1 MTPKTSFLK
10 ALYEL
15 FSSMRFAVSLLTIL
29 AISSIIGTVLKQNEP
44 YANYKIEFGEFW
56 FQVFHPLGLFDV
68 YHSAWFLLILT
79 FLVLSTSLC
88 IWRQLPGIWRDVRSY
103 RENASNNSLRLMSHH
118 AELATELPTE
128 EVIDVL
134 ANRGFHSR
142 IKEENGHVL
151 IAAKKGS
158 FQRLG
163 YLFAHAAI
171 VVICVG
177 GLLDGNVPLKLT
189 ELFGFKTPEIRDVPQ
204 SKVPEQ
210 SRLPADNLS
219 FRGNVTLP
227 EGSIADVI
235 FLNAGQG
242 YFVQELPFALR
253 LNKFY
258 IEHYSTGQ
266 PKLFASD
273 IDLLDKK
280 TGKVLRR
287 AKIEVNK
294 PLIYNGV
301 AVYQAS
307 FGDGGSKLAMRRW
320 DLNTH
325 NAQVLNA
332 QSQSSQA
339 IQINGQPYQLEM
351 GDFRAFNIENMGKV
365 ANNTMAVSK
374 FAQAMASAQA
384 VQSEH
389 NLKNIGP
396 SIQFKLRDK
405 NGQATEYLNYFAPFF
420 EKGAGY
426 AVTGMRTTVAAPFQF
441 IRIPLDAQMEAKAFM
456 RLRATLLDKSLYPE
470 IARRTAAKAFQSG
483 GISKD
488 GEAQFRDVTIGVLT
502 RFSEGGFP
510 AIESFLDD
518 KVPKDQR
525 QTVAQT
531 YIKILQGTVIDA
543 MDVAQGRAGLPVL
556 PIDEAQYRFLM
567 DSLVAVS
574 SLFDYGPP
582 VWLEADRFEEVKASG
597 FQITRA
603 PGQNIVYLGSLL
615 LVIGIFCM
623 FYIRENRVWVRLAGG
638 KTLIAMSSNRKN
650 SDLDREFTELSADL
664 AAKGKTL

>member
-10 ALYEL
+10 AWYEL

-29 AISSIIGTVLKQNEP
+29 AIASIIGTVLKQNEP

-56 FQVFHPLGLFDV
+56 FHIFHPLGLFDV
-68 YHSAWFLLILT
+68 YHSAWFLLILC

-88 IWRQLPGIWRDVRSY
+88 IWRQWPGVWRDIRGY
-103 RENASNNSLRLMSHH
+103 RENASNNSLRLMSHNTELDS
-118 AELATELPTE
+118 ELASE

-134 ANRGFHSR
+134 ANRGYRSR
-142 IKEENGHVL
+142 IREEHGHVL

-171 VVICVG
+171 VVICLG

-189 ELFGFKTPEIRDVPQ
+189 ELFGFKTPEIHDVPQ

-210 SRLPADNLS
+210 SRLPEDNLS

-227 EGSIADVI
+227 EGSVGDVV

-287 AKIEVNK
+287 AKVEVNK

-307 FGDGGSKLAMRRW
+307 FGDGGSSLEMRRW
-320 DLNTH
+320 DLNSNT
-325 NAQVLNA
+325 
-332 QSQSSQA
+332 SQALSARSQASQA

-365 ANNTMAVSK
+365 ANNAMAVSK

-405 NGQATEYLNYFAPFF
+405 NGQAIEYLNYFSPFF
-420 EKGAGY
+420 EKSAGY
-426 AVTGMRTTVAAPFQF
+426 AVTGMRREVAAPFQF
-441 IRIPLDAQMEAKAFM
+441 VRIPLDKEMEANTFM
-456 RLRATLLDKSLYPE
+456 RLRAALLDKSLYPE

-483 GISKD
+483 GISKE
-488 GEAQFRDVTIGVLT
+488 GEAQFKDVTIGVLT

-543 MDVAQGRAGLPVL
+543 MDVAQGRASLPIL
-556 PIDEAQYRFLM
+556 PIDETQYRFLM

-574 SLFDYGPP
+574 SLFEYGPP
-582 VWLEADRFEEVKASG
+582 IWLEANRFDEVKASG

-603 PGQNIVYLGSLL
+603 PGQNIVYFGSLL

-623 FYIRENRVWVRLAGG
+623 FYIRENRVWVRLASG

-650 SDLDREFTELSADL
+650 SDLDHEFTELSSAL
-664 AAKGKTL
+664 AAKGKTQ

>member
-1 MTPKTSFLK
+1 M
-10 ALYEL
+10 
-15 FSSMRFAVSLLTIL
+15 
-29 AISSIIGTVLKQNEP
+29 
-44 YANYKIEFGEFW
+44 
-56 FQVFHPLGLFDV
+56 
-68 YHSAWFLLILT
+68 
-79 FLVLSTSLC
+79 
-88 IWRQLPGIWRDVRSY
+88 PGIWRDIRGY

-118 AELATELPTE
+118 TELAGELPTE
-128 EVIDVL
+128 EVIDAL
-134 ANRGFHSR
+134 ANRGYRSR
-142 IKEENGHVL
+142 IREENGHVL

-171 VVICVG
+171 VVICIG

-189 ELFGFKTPEIRDVPQ
+189 ELFGFKTPETRDLPQ

-210 SRLPADNLS
+210 SRLPEDNLS

-227 EGSIADVI
+227 EGSVGDVV

-242 YFVQELPFALR
+242 YFVQELPFAVR

-280 TGKVLRR
+280 TGSVLKR
-287 AKIEVNK
+287 AKVEVNK
-294 PLIYNGV
+294 PLIYKGV

-307 FGDGGSKLAMRRW
+307 FGDGGSLLEMRRW
-320 DLNTH
+320 DLN
-325 NAQVLNA
+325 NN
-332 QSQSSQA
+332 SSQA
-339 IQINGQPYQLEM
+339 LNVRSQASEGIQINGQPYQLEM
-351 GDFRAFNIENMGKV
+351 GDFRPFNIENMGKV
-365 ANNTMAVSK
+365 ANNAMAVSK

-405 NGQATEYLNYFAPFF
+405 NGQATEYLNYFSPFF

-441 IRIPLDAQMEAKAFM
+441 VRIPLDKELEANTFM
-456 RLRATLLDKSLYPE
+456 RLRAALLDKSLYPE

-483 GISKD
+483 GITKE
-488 GEAQFRDVTIGVLT
+488 GEAQFKDVTIGVLT

-510 AIESFLDD
+510 AIESFLDQ
-518 KVPKDQR
+518 KVPKEQR

-543 MDVAQGRAGLPVL
+543 MDVAQGRAGQPVL

-574 SLFDYGPP
+574 SLFEYGPP
-582 VWLEADRFEEVKASG
+582 IWLEASSFKEVKASG

-623 FYIRENRVWVRLAGG
+623 FYIRENRVWVRLAAG

-650 SDLDREFTELSADL
+650 SDLDHDFTELSTDL
-664 AAKGKTL
+664 AAKGKTP

>member
-1 MTPKTSFLK
+1 MTPKTSFSK

-15 FSSMRFAVSLLTIL
+15 FSSMRFAVSLLSIL
-29 AISSIIGTVLKQNEP
+29 AIASMIGTVLKQNEP
-44 YANYKIEFGEFW
+44 YPNYKIEFGEFW

-68 YHSAWFLLILT
+68 YHSAWFLLILV

-88 IWRQLPGIWRDVRSY
+88 IWRQWPGIWRDVRGY
-103 RENASNNSLRLMSHH
+103 RENATQNSLRLMSHH
-118 AELATELPTE
+118 HEINRELAAG
-128 EVIDVL
+128 EVIDAL
-134 ANRGFHSR
+134 SNRGYRSR
-142 IKEENGHVL
+142 VKEENGHVL

-189 ELFGFKTPEIRDVPQ
+189 ELFGFKTPETRDLPQ
-204 SKVPEQ
+204 SKVPAQ
-210 SRLPADNLS
+210 SRLPEDNLS
-219 FRGNVTLP
+219 FRGNVTLS
-227 EGSIADVI
+227 EGTVGDVV

-242 YFVQELPFALR
+242 YFVQDLPFAVK
-253 LNKFY
+253 LNKFH

-280 TGKVLRR
+280 TGKVLKR
-287 AKIEVNK
+287 AKVEVNK

-307 FGDGGSKLAMRRW
+307 FSDGGSKLDMQRW
-320 DLNTH
+320 DLNSNT
-325 NAQVLNA
+325 ARPLIA
-332 QSQSSQA
+332 RSQATQA

-374 FAQAMASAQA
+374 FAQAMASAQT

-426 AVTGMRTTVAAPFQF
+426 AVTGMRTEVAAPFQF
-441 IRIPLDAQMEAKAFM
+441 VRIPLDKELEANTFM
-456 RLRATLLDKSLYPE
+456 RLRAALLNKSLYPE

-483 GISKD
+483 GISKA
-488 GEAQFRDVTIGVLT
+488 GEAQFSDVTSGVLM

-510 AIESFLDD
+510 AIESFLEQ

-531 YIKILQGTVIDA
+531 YIKILQGAVIDV
-543 MDVAQGRAGLPVL
+543 MDVAQEKAGLAVL
-556 PIDEAQYRFLM
+556 PMDETQYRFLM

-574 SLFDYGPP
+574 SLFEYGPP
-582 VWLEADRFEEVKASG
+582 VWLAANHFEEVKASG

-603 PGQNIVYLGSLL
+603 PGQNIVYFGSLL

-650 SDLDREFTELSADL
+650 SDLDREFAELSSDFAE
-664 AAKGKTL
+664 GKTP

>member
-1 MTPKTSFLK
+1 
-10 ALYEL
+10 
-15 FSSMRFAVSLLTIL
+15 MRFAVSLLSIL
-29 AISSIIGTVLKQNEP
+29 AIASMIGTVLKQNEP
-44 YANYKIEFGEFW
+44 YPNYKIEFGEFW

-68 YHSAWFLLILT
+68 YHSAWFLLILV

-88 IWRQLPGIWRDVRSY
+88 IWRQWPGIWRDVRGY
-103 RENASNNSLRLMSHH
+103 RENATQNSLRLMSHH
-118 AELATELPTE
+118 HEINRELAAG
-128 EVIDVL
+128 EVIDAL
-134 ANRGFHSR
+134 SNRGYRSR
-142 IKEENGHVL
+142 VKEENGHVL

-189 ELFGFKTPEIRDVPQ
+189 ELFGFKTPETRDLPQ
-204 SKVPEQ
+204 SKVPAQ
-210 SRLPADNLS
+210 SRLPEDNLS
-219 FRGNVTLP
+219 FRGNVTLS
-227 EGSIADVI
+227 EGTVGDVV

-242 YFVQELPFALR
+242 YFVQDLPFAVK
-253 LNKFY
+253 LNKFH

-280 TGKVLRR
+280 TGKVLKR
-287 AKIEVNK
+287 AKVEVNK

-307 FGDGGSKLAMRRW
+307 FSDGGSKLDMQRW
-320 DLNTH
+320 DLNSNT
-325 NAQVLNA
+325 ARPLITR
-332 QSQSSQA
+332 SQATQA

-426 AVTGMRTTVAAPFQF
+426 AVTGMRTEVAAPFQF
-441 IRIPLDAQMEAKAFM
+441 VRIPLDKELEANTFM
-456 RLRATLLDKSLYPE
+456 RLRAALLNKSLYPE

-483 GISKD
+483 GISKA
-488 GEAQFRDVTIGVLT
+488 GEAQFSDVTSGVLM

-510 AIESFLDD
+510 AIESFLEQ

-531 YIKILQGTVIDA
+531 YIKILQGAVIDV
-543 MDVAQGRAGLPVL
+543 MDVAQEKAGLAVL
-556 PIDEAQYRFLM
+556 PMDEMQYRFLM

-574 SLFDYGPP
+574 SLFEYGPP
-582 VWLEADRFEEVKASG
+582 VWLAANHFEEVKASG

-603 PGQNIVYLGSLL
+603 PGQNIVYFGSLL

-650 SDLDREFTELSADL
+650 SDLDREFAELSSDL
-664 AAKGKTL
+664 AEGKTP

>member
-10 ALYEL
+10 AWYEL

-29 AISSIIGTVLKQNEP
+29 AISSVIGTVLKQNEP
-44 YANYKIEFGEFW
+44 YANYKVEFGEFW
-56 FQVFHPLGLFDV
+56 FQILHPLGLFDV
-68 YHSAWFLLILT
+68 YHSTWFLLILC

-88 IWRQLPGIWRDVRSY
+88 IWRQMPGIWKDIRGY

-118 AELATELPTE
+118 TELTGELPTE
-128 EVIDVL
+128 EIIDTL
-134 ANRGFHSR
+134 ASRGYR
-142 IKEENGHVL
+142 IRTREENGQVS

-171 VVICVG
+171 VVICLG

-189 ELFGFKTPEIRDVPQ
+189 ELFGFKTPETRNLPQ
-204 SKVPEQ
+204 SKVSEQ
-210 SRLPADNLS
+210 SRLPEDNLS

-227 EGSIADVI
+227 EGSVGDVI

-242 YFVQELPFALR
+242 YFVQELPFAVR

-280 TGKVLRR
+280 SGSILKR

-294 PLIYNGV
+294 PLIYKGV

-307 FGDGGSKLAMRRW
+307 FGDGGSLLEMRQW
-320 DLNTH
+320 DLNSH
-325 NAQVLNA
+325 HAQALNIR
-332 QSQSSQA
+332 SQTSESM
-339 IQINGQPYQLEM
+339 QINGQAYQLEM
-351 GDFRAFNIENMGKV
+351 GDFRSFNIENTGKV
-365 ANNTMAVSK
+365 ANSAMAVSK

-405 NGQATEYLNYFAPFF
+405 NGQATEYLNYFSPFF

-426 AVTGMRTTVAAPFQF
+426 AVTGMRTEVAAPFQF
-441 IRIPLDAQMEAKAFM
+441 VRIPLDKDLKPDSFM
-456 RLRATLLDKSLYPE
+456 RLRASLLDKSLYPE

-483 GISKD
+483 GITKES
-488 GEAQFRDVTIGVLT
+488 EAQFKDITIGVLT

-510 AIESFLDD
+510 AIESFLEQ
-518 KVPKDQR
+518 KVPKEQR

-543 MDVAQGRAGLPVL
+543 MDVTQGRAGLPIL
-556 PIDEAQYRFLM
+556 PIDETQYRFLM

-574 SLFDYGPP
+574 SLFEYGPP
-582 VWLEADRFEEVKASG
+582 VWLQASSFNEIKASG

-623 FYIRENRVWVRLAGG
+623 FYIRENRVWVRLAAG

-650 SDLDREFTELSADL
+650 SDLDREFLELTTDL
-664 AAKGKTL
+664 AAKGKTP

>member
-1 MTPKTSFLK
+1 
-10 ALYEL
+10 
-15 FSSMRFAVSLLTIL
+15 MRFAVSLLIIL
-29 AISSIIGTVLKQNEP
+29 AIASMIGTVLKQNEP
-44 YANYKIEFGEFW
+44 YPNYKIEFGEFW

-68 YHSAWFLLILT
+68 YHSVWFLLILV

-88 IWRQLPGIWRDVRSY
+88 IWRQWPGIWRDVRGY
-103 RENASNNSLRLMSHH
+103 RENATQNSLRLMSHH
-118 AELATELPTE
+118 HEIDRELAAAK
-128 EVIDVL
+128 VIDVL
-134 ANRGFHSR
+134 SNHGYRSR
-142 IKEENGHVL
+142 IKEGNDHVL

-171 VVICVG
+171 VVICIG

-189 ELFGFKTPEIRDVPQ
+189 ELFGLKTPETRDLPQ
-204 SKVPEQ
+204 SKVPAQ
-210 SRLPADNLS
+210 SRLPEDNLS
-219 FRGNVTLP
+219 FRGNVTLS
-227 EGSIADVI
+227 EGTVGDVV

-242 YFVQELPFALR
+242 YFVQDLPFAVK
-253 LNKFY
+253 LNKFH

-273 IDLLDKK
+273 IDLLDKE
-280 TGKVLRR
+280 TGKVLKR

-307 FGDGGSKLAMRRW
+307 FSDGGSKLEMQRW
-320 DLNTH
+320 DLNSNT
-325 NAQVLNA
+325 AQPMITR
-332 QSQSSQA
+332 SQA
-339 IQINGQPYQLEM
+339 TQAVQINGQPYQLEM

-426 AVTGMRTTVAAPFQF
+426 AVTGMRTEVAAPFQF
-441 IRIPLDAQMEAKAFM
+441 VRIPLDKELEANTFM
-456 RLRATLLDKSLYPE
+456 RLRAALLNKSLRAE

-483 GISKD
+483 GISKA
-488 GEAQFRDVTIGVLT
+488 GEAQFRDVTSGVLT

-510 AIESFLDD
+510 AIEIFLDQ

-531 YIKILQGTVIDA
+531 YIKILQGAVIDV
-543 MDVAQGRAGLPVL
+543 MDVAQEKEGLALL
-556 PIDEAQYRFLM
+556 PMDETQYRFLM

-574 SLFDYGPP
+574 SLFEYGPSI
-582 VWLEADRFEEVKASG
+582 WLEANSFEEIKASG

-623 FYIRENRVWVRLAGG
+623 FYIRENRVWVRLAAG
-638 KTLIAMSSNRKN
+638 KTLIAMSSNRKT
-650 SDLDREFTELSADL
+650 SDLDREFTELSSDL
-664 AAKGKTL
+664 AEGKTP

>member
-88 IWRQLPGIWRDVRSY
+88 IWRQSPGIWRDIRGY

-118 AELATELPTE
+118 TELATELPTE

-134 ANRGFHSR
+134 ANRGFRSR

-189 ELFGFKTPEIRDVPQ
+189 ELFGFKTPEMRDLPQ

-287 AKIEVNK
+287 AKIAVNK

-307 FGDGGSKLAMRRW
+307 FGDGGSKLGMRRW

-325 NAQVLNA
+325 TAQTLNA

-365 ANNTMAVSK
+365 ANNAMAVSK

-405 NGQATEYLNYFAPFF
+405 NGQATEYINYFAPFF
-420 EKGAGY
+420 EKGTGY

-456 RLRATLLDKSLYPE
+456 RLRAALLDKSLYPE

-488 GEAQFRDVTIGVLT
+488 GEAQFRDVTLGVLT

-543 MDVAQGRAGLPVL
+543 MDVAQRQAGLPVL

-574 SLFDYGPP
+574 SLFEYGPP

>member
-1 MTPKTSFLK
+1 MTPKTSFSK

-15 FSSMRFAVSLLTIL
+15 FSSMRFAVSLLSIL
-29 AISSIIGTVLKQNEP
+29 AIASMIGTVLKQNEP
-44 YANYKIEFGEFW
+44 YPNYKIEFGEFW

-68 YHSAWFLLILT
+68 YHSVWFLLILV

-88 IWRQLPGIWRDVRSY
+88 IWRQWPGIWRDVRGY
-103 RENASNNSLRLMSHH
+103 RENATQNSLRLMSHH
-118 AELATELPTE
+118 HELDRELAAG
-128 EVIDVL
+128 EVIDAL
-134 ANRGFHSR
+134 ANRGYRSR
-142 IKEENGHVL
+142 VKEENGHVL

-189 ELFGFKTPEIRDVPQ
+189 ELFGFKTPETRDLPQ
-204 SKVPEQ
+204 SKVPAQ
-210 SRLPADNLS
+210 SRLPEDNLS
-219 FRGNVTLP
+219 FRGNVTLS
-227 EGSIADVI
+227 EGTVGDVV

-242 YFVQELPFALR
+242 YFVQDLPFAVK
-253 LNKFY
+253 LNKFH

-280 TGKVLRR
+280 TGKVLKR
-287 AKIEVNK
+287 AKVEVNK

-307 FGDGGSKLAMRRW
+307 FSDGGSKLDMQRW
-320 DLNTH
+320 DLNSNT
-325 NAQVLNA
+325 ARPLIA
-332 QSQSSQA
+332 RSQATQA

-426 AVTGMRTTVAAPFQF
+426 AVTGMRTEVAAPFQF
-441 IRIPLDAQMEAKAFM
+441 VRIPLDKELEANTFM
-456 RLRATLLDKSLYPE
+456 RLRAALLNKSLYPE

-483 GISKD
+483 GISKA
-488 GEAQFRDVTIGVLT
+488 GEAQFSDVTSGVLM

-510 AIESFLDD
+510 AIESFLEQ

-531 YIKILQGTVIDA
+531 YIKILQGAVIDV
-543 MDVAQGRAGLPVL
+543 MDVAQEKAGLAVL
-556 PIDEAQYRFLM
+556 PMDETQYRFLM

-574 SLFDYGPP
+574 SLFEYGPP
-582 VWLEADRFEEVKASG
+582 VWLAANSFEEVKASG

-603 PGQNIVYLGSLL
+603 PGQNIVYFGSLL

-650 SDLDREFTELSADL
+650 SDLDREFAELSSDL
-664 AAKGKTL
+664 AEGKTP

>member
-1 MTPKTSFLK
+1 
-10 ALYEL
+10 
-15 FSSMRFAVSLLTIL
+15 MRFAVSLLSIL
-29 AISSIIGTVLKQNEP
+29 AIASMIGTVLKQNEP
-44 YANYKIEFGEFW
+44 YPNYKIEFGEFW

-68 YHSAWFLLILT
+68 YHSAWFLLILV

-88 IWRQLPGIWRDVRSY
+88 IWRQWPGIWRDVRGY
-103 RENASNNSLRLMSHH
+103 RENATQNSLRLMSHH
-118 AELATELPTE
+118 HEINRELAAG
-128 EVIDVL
+128 EVIDAL
-134 ANRGFHSR
+134 SNRGYRSR
-142 IKEENGHVL
+142 VKEENGHVL

-189 ELFGFKTPEIRDVPQ
+189 ELFGFKTPETRDLPQ
-204 SKVPEQ
+204 SKVPAQ
-210 SRLPADNLS
+210 SRLPEDNLS
-219 FRGNVTLP
+219 FRGNVTLS
-227 EGSIADVI
+227 EGTVGDVV

-242 YFVQELPFALR
+242 YFVQDLPFAVK
-253 LNKFY
+253 LNKFH

-280 TGKVLRR
+280 TGKVLKR
-287 AKIEVNK
+287 AKVEVNK

-307 FGDGGSKLAMRRW
+307 FSDGGSKLDMQRW
-320 DLNTH
+320 DLNSNT
-325 NAQVLNA
+325 ARPLIA
-332 QSQSSQA
+332 RSQATQA

-374 FAQAMASAQA
+374 FAQAMASAQT

-426 AVTGMRTTVAAPFQF
+426 AVTGMRTEVAAPFQF
-441 IRIPLDAQMEAKAFM
+441 VRIPLDKELEANTFM
-456 RLRATLLDKSLYPE
+456 RLRAALLNKSLYPE

-483 GISKD
+483 GISKA
-488 GEAQFRDVTIGVLT
+488 GEAQFSDVTSGVLM

-510 AIESFLDD
+510 AIESFLEQ

-531 YIKILQGTVIDA
+531 YIKILQGAVIDV
-543 MDVAQGRAGLPVL
+543 MDVAQEKAGLAVL
-556 PIDEAQYRFLM
+556 PMDETQYRFLM

-574 SLFDYGPP
+574 SLFEYGPP
-582 VWLEADRFEEVKASG
+582 VWLAANHFEEVKASG

-603 PGQNIVYLGSLL
+603 PGQNIVYFGSLL

-650 SDLDREFTELSADL
+650 SDLDREFAELSSDFAE
-664 AAKGKTL
+664 GKTP

>member
-1 MTPKTSFLK
+1 
-10 ALYEL
+10 
-15 FSSMRFAVSLLTIL
+15 MRFAVSLLTIL
-29 AISSIIGTVLKQNEP
+29 AIASMIGTVLKQNEP

-68 YHSAWFLLILT
+68 YHSSWFLLILS
-79 FLVLSTSLC
+79 FLVLSTGLC
-88 IWRQLPGIWRDVRSY
+88 IWRQWPGIWRDIRGY
-103 RENASNNSLRLMSHH
+103 RENASANSLRLMSHH
-118 AELATELPTE
+118 TELDRELACE
-128 EVIDVL
+128 EVIDTL
-134 ANRGFHSR
+134 ANRGYRSR
-142 IKEENGHVL
+142 VREEKGHVL

-163 YLFAHAAI
+163 YLFTHIAI
-171 VVICVG
+171 VVICLG
-177 GLLDGNVPLKLT
+177 GLLDGNVPLKVT
-189 ELFGFKTPEIRDVPQ
+189 ELLGFKTPEMRDLPQ

-210 SRLPADNLS
+210 SRLPSNNLS

-227 EGSIADVI
+227 EKTVADVI

-280 TGKVLRR
+280 TGQVLRR
-287 AKIEVNK
+287 AKVEVNK
-294 PLIYNGV
+294 PLIYKGV

-307 FGDGGSKLAMRRW
+307 FGDGGSLIDMIRW
-320 DLNTH
+320 DLNH
-325 NAQVLNA
+325 NTTTTLSAR
-332 QSQSSQA
+332 SQGSQP
-339 IQINGQPYQLEM
+339 IQIDGQNYQLEM
-351 GDFRAFNIENMGKV
+351 GDFRSFNIENMGKV
-365 ANNTMAVSK
+365 ENNAMAVSK

-389 NLKNIGP
+389 KLKNIGP
-396 SIQFKLRDK
+396 SVQFKLRDK

-420 EKGAGY
+420 EKNAGY
-426 AVTGMRTTVAAPFQF
+426 AVSGMRKEVAAPFQF
-441 IRIPLDAQMEAKAFM
+441 VRLPLDNQMEVQTFM

-483 GISKD
+483 SISKT
-488 GEAQFRDVTIGVLT
+488 GEAQFRDITTGVLT

-510 AIESFLDD
+510 AIESFLDE
-518 KVPKDQR
+518 KVPADQR

-531 YIKILQGTVIDA
+531 YIKILQGTVLDA
-543 MDVAQGRAGLPVL
+543 MDVAQGKAGLPVL
-556 PIDEAQYRFLM
+556 AVDETQYRFLM

-574 SLFDYGPP
+574 ALFEYGPP
-582 VWLEADRFEEVKASG
+582 MWLEPSRFDEVKASG

-650 SDLDREFTELSADL
+650 TELDREFAGLSSDL
-664 AAKGKTL
+664 AAEGKEL